1 MTGGLRLEESVQ
13 NGDYG
18 FVTGKEPPGN
28 IINDY
33 IRGLCLIRRKVPG
46 IWDDADLS
54 VREMPRQDIEMHGRT
69 QEDNCP
75 LCSGNDI
82 TGD

>member
-1 MTGGLRLEESVQ
+1 LEESFE
-13 NGDYG
+13 NGDNGY
-18 FVTGKEPPGN
+18 VTGKEPPGN

-54 VREMPRQDIEMHGRT
+54 VRQMPGHDLVMHSGV
-69 QEDNCP
+69 QEDNSP

-82 TGD
+82 TEE